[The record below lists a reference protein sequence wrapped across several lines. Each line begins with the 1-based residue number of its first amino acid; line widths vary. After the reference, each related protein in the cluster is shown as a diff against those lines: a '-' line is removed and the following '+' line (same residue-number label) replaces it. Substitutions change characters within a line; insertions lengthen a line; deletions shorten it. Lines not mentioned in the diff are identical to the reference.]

1 MTSDATVG
9 TLELLMLIFNEEGI
23 QGLFRGGSVRMMYM
37 CVGGFVY
44 FGIYEHINK
53 TMTRIIVGDKTVK
66 SD

>member
-1 MTSDATVG
+1 
-9 TLELLMLIFNEEGI
+9 MLIFNEEGI
-23 QGLFRGGSVRMMYM
+23 AGLFRGGSVRMMYM

-53 TMTRIIVGDKTVK
+53 TMTRIIVGDQKKKTGK